1 MKASILERV
10 SSVGSN
16 GIKKA
21 DLKRVIGK
29 SCDDILQELL
39 DKEEVIVDKKGSAYF
54 VWTKQN
60 YLIYLSQK
68 DPKFKIVLDM
78 IKNVNQTE
86 NTIKEHANGSGE
98 TQTTVSLQ
106 SYMDTNL
113 VFEKEFDRC
122 LAESSTLIG
131 WAPFSLIRKKICES
145 HSISRESFYSLA
157 SSLVETHR
165 EKYELSTGG
174 EEGLLVRGL
183 VHGFVRNI

>member
-1 MKASILERV
+1 MKNSILERV
-10 SSVGSN
+10 SSAGSN
-16 GIKKA
+16 GIKKT

-60 YLIYLSQK
+60 YLTYLSQK
-68 DPKFKIVLDM
+68 DPKFKIVLNM
-78 IKNVNQTE
+78 IKDVNQTT
-86 NTIKEHANGSGE
+86 NTIKEHTNGSE

-106 SYMDTNL
+106 NYMDTNL
-113 VFEKEFDRC
+113 LFEKEFDRC
-122 LAESSTLIG
+122 LAESSISIG
-131 WAPFSLIRKKICES
+131 WASFSIIRKKICES
-145 HSISRESFYSLA
+145 HNISRESFYSLA

-183 VHGFVRNI
+183 VHGFVRNV